1 MLKKFATRIM
11 VVAALLVGTTF
22 PSLATVANTRTG
34 TFTGS
39 YRLAAGYQHTFS
51 TISFRRG
58 ERASVYVEGD
68 GYSDLDVY
76 VYDDWGN
83 LVAFD
88 EGKYSDESFAQWV
101 PTYTGI
107 YTVVVINRGHA
118 YNDYYFEA
126 D

>member
-1 MLKKFATRIM
+1 MIKKFVSRTMI
-11 VVAALLVGTTF
+11 VAALVLGTTF

-51 TISFRRG
+51 TISFKRG

-76 VYDDWGN
+76 VYDAWGN

-88 EGKYSDESFAQWV
+88 DAKNSDESIAEWI
-101 PTYTGI
+101 PTYTGV
-107 YTVVVINRGHA
+107 YTVVVINRGYT